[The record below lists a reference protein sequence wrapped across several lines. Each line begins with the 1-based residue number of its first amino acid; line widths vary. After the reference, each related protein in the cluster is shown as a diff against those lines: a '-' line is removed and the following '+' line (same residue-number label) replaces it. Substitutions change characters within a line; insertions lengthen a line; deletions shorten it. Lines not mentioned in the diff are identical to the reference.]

1 MADLMWFFTILATAV
16 VLAASS
22 YFVLGAA
29 GVGAVVYLVGLL

>member
-1 MADLMWFFTILATAV
+1 MADLMWFFALLATAA

-29 GVGAVVYLVGLL
+29 GVGGFVYLVGLV